1 MDVEILARVQFALT
15 IGYHYIYPPL
25 SIGLGLFMVFIESA
39 YLKTRNE
46 RYREMARFWTRVFA
60 LTFAMGVATGLVQVF
75 EFGTNWAAYSR
86 YVGDVFGS
94 ALGAEGVFAFML
106 ESGFLALLLFG
117 WDRVGPKTHFF
128 STVMVCL
135 GAHFSAVWIVI
146 ANSWMQ
152 TPAGFHIVGEGLHA
166 RAEITQFWEMVFNP
180 SSMERL
186 AHVLIG
192 CWLAGAF
199 LVVSISAYYLLRNRH
214 VQFARTSLKVSL
226 AMATVCVLLQTVS
239 GDKAA
244 RTVVE
249 YQPAKLAAMEG
260 LFKTQA
266 RAPFSLL
273 GFPNMEKE
281 ETVGLK
287 IPGLLSILSYHK
299 LDAVVTGLEEFPK
312 EDWPPVRATFAT
324 YRIMLGMWALMFATV
339 VLGWIFWK
347 RLREGR
353 ARWLLWVM
361 VFSIGFPMLANEAGW
376 FTAEMGRQ
384 PWIVYNLLRT
394 SEGLSSVVSAGQ
406 VLGSIIMFLVLYST
420 MLFLFLYL
428 LDRKIKHGPEATPE
442 SAPHNHT
449 GLKHDNGSSHIP
461 LVLGLFGRFG
471 RLCGA

>member
-1 MDVEILARVQFALT
+1 MDVEILARIQFALT
-15 IGYHYIYPPL
+15 VGFHYIYPPL
-25 SIGLGLFMVFIESA
+25 SIGLGLFLVFIEA
-39 YLKTRNE
+39 TYLKTKNE
-46 RYREMARFWTRVFA
+46 RYREMARFWTRIFA

-94 ALGAEGVFAFML
+94 ALGAEGIFAFLL

-128 STVMVCL
+128 STVMVAV
-135 GAHFSAVWIVI
+135 GAHFSAVWIVV

-152 TPAGFHIVGEGLHA
+152 TPAGFHIVGEGLAA
-166 RAEITQFWEMVFNP
+166 RAEITSFWEMVFNP

-226 AMATVCVLLQTVS
+226 VMATVCLVLQTIS
-239 GDKAA
+239 GDQAA

-249 YQPAKLAAMEG
+249 HQPAKLAAMEG
-260 LFKTQA
+260 LFETQES
-266 RAPFSLL
+266 APFSLL
-273 GFPNMEKE
+273 GFPNMEKR
-281 ETVGLK
+281 ETEGIK

-299 LDAVVTGLEEFPK
+299 IGAKVTGLDAFP
-312 EDWPPVRATFAT
+312 EDLWPPVRAVFAT
-324 YRIMLGMWALMFATV
+324 YRIMLGMWGLMLLTV

-347 RLREGR
+347 KLKKGR
-353 ARWLLWVM
+353 RRWVLWLM
-361 VFSIGFPMLANEAGW
+361 IFSIGFPMLANEAGW

-384 PWIVYNLLRT
+384 PWVVYNLLRT
-394 SEGLSSVVSAGQ
+394 SEGLSAVVSAGQ
-406 VLGSIIMFLVLYST
+406 VMGSIIMFLVLYVT
-420 MLFLFLYL
+420 MLALFLYL
-428 LDRKIKHGPEATPE
+428 LDRKIKHGPEAVPE
-442 SAPHNHT
+442 SAPHEPPTHQ
-449 GLKHDNGSSHIP
+449 H
-461 LVLGLFGRFG
+461 R
-471 RLCGA
+471 AEA